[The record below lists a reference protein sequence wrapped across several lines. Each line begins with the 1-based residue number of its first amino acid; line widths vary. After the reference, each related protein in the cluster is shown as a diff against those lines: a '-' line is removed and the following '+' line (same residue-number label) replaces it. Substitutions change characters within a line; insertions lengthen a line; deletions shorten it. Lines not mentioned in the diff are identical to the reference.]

1 MSASDW
7 AFAFAGS
14 SMLLVSKAD
23 GLRVPTRG
31 EVAGLIG
38 EPAWGVAE
46 AAAGVPRVDGRPCW
60 ALDLADD
67 FEPEQGFQLVGLR
80 AAHALVPEKLFR
92 AAGTARQKIDWLR
105 THRFCSRCGTPATRH
120 HQHEAM
126 ACPACGQL
134 HFPRLAPA
142 VIVLV
147 QRGNEVLLG
156 RSPHFTEGVYS
167 TLAGFVEP
175 GETLEEAVHRE
186 VEEEVGVKLTN
197 VRYFGSQPHPFPH
210 SLMVGFIADWVE
222 GEIHIAEE
230 EIEDARWFTPD
241 DLPDLPH
248 PMSIARAL
256 VEDFVQRASG

>member
-1 MSASDW
+1 
-7 AFAFAGS
+7 
-14 SMLLVSKAD
+14 MLLVSEAD

-46 AAAGVPRVDGRPCW
+46 AAAGIPRVDGRPCW

-156 RSPHFTEGVYS
+156 RSPHFTKGVYS

-175 GETLEEAVHRE
+175 GGRSKKPFTAKWKKRS
-186 VEEEVGVKLTN
+186 
-197 VRYFGSQPHPFPH
+197 GSN
-210 SLMVGFIADWVE
+210 
-222 GEIHIAEE
+222 
-230 EIEDARWFTPD
+230 
-241 DLPDLPH
+241 
-248 PMSIARAL
+248 
-256 VEDFVQRASG
+256 